1 MVGAQQQEELKP
13 MFPSAGGGATDRAV
27 LEKGVA
33 LGGAGSFAKTNPK
46 VYTEASTLA

>member
-1 MVGAQQQEELKP
+1 MVGGQQQEELKAI
-13 MFPSAGGGATDRAV
+13 FSSAGGGATDQAV

-33 LGGAGSFAKTNPK
+33 LGGAGSFAKTKLK